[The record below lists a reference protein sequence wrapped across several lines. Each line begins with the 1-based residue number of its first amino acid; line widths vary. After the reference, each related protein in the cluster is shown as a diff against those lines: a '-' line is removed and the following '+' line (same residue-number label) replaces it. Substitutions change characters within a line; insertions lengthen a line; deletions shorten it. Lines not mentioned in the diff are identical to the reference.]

1 MSRQS
6 DYVTEAR
13 AAVRKLWEGV
23 NALAELQREWN
34 ALDYGSTLPDGTGA
48 NAGINKAQVGACV
61 FDSANAVVA
70 VLNTGVATNLAKL
83 L

>member
-13 AAVRKLWEGV
+13 QAARQVWGGI
-23 NALAELQREWN
+23 NALVALQREWD
-34 ALDYGSTLPDGTGA
+34 ALDYGNTLADGAGA
-48 NAGINKAQVGACV
+48 NSGVTRAHVGACV
-61 FDSANAVVA
+61 FDSANALVTA
-70 VLNTGVATNLAKL
+70 LNGGVATNFARL